1 MSDAQEVAVREKQE
15 VTKKEE
21 RTVPGRYYT
30 PPTDIYETED
40 ALMVVMEVPGAD
52 REHVSVSLDNNTL
65 RVEARIDAA
74 NYQDMEPVYTEYGVG
89 NYVRTFELSNRVDR
103 DHINAEVAD
112 GVLTLTLP
120 KVKEAQAR
128 RIPIS

>member
-21 RTVPGRYYT
+21 STVPGRYYT

-40 ALMVVMEVPGAD
+40 ALTVVMEVPGAD